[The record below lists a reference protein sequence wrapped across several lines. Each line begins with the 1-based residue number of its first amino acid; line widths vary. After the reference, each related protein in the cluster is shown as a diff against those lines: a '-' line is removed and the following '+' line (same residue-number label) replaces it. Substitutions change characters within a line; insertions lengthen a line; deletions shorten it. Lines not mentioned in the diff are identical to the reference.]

1 MNRKTINILSWLL
14 LVVAVCSLSCKKTDY
29 NDGLESPRLF
39 KPQGISVK
47 TTANTATVTWSAP
60 LLSTGLP
67 LSYTAELSQDS
78 TFASSELSITTDS
91 TSILL
96 TEEKIKLRQKYYVRI
111 KANAYE
117 NQPESK
123 WEGSSSF
130 AVNGEQWFFP
140 IRDVELIENAV
151 TLRWTPNPD
160 FTTIVRVVNKGTPVV
175 YPLTATEKSTGVKQ
189 FTGLISD
196 TTYITEIFQDTKSK
210 GYLVFKTPAPVKYS
224 VVLNAGDD
232 IAAAINAAAN
242 NDIIGLNPGVYSA
255 GSTNYNVVQK
265 TVTLKSLSNNPADT
279 KVNFKEFTLR
289 GNGTGINLEGIEF
302 DGTAS
307 TALYFINLTGVAADA
322 EKCAYTQVS
331 VSNCMVHGAGTS
343 FFRAN
348 RGTAAGDYTM
358 NQILV
363 KNALVYDI
371 GTNLSYNCFHLDKL
385 LFTSMQVTKSTFYNV
400 GQSLVTASTVLTSV
414 PTITF
419 DYCTFNNFGAKN
431 LNALLNAGSNPVKF
445 NITNSI
451 VANIPRPSGTVNT
464 AAINATGA
472 GTAIVFSNNNTFNL
486 TNGAATP
493 AALTWP
499 TTNITQVGNNNI
511 NLSWTT
517 STTDFTLPANS
528 VLRTVSS
535 AGGAIGDPRWTY

>member
-1 MNRKTINILSWLL
+1 MTRSTISILSWLL
-14 LVVAVCSLSCKKTDY
+14 LVVAVYSLSCKKKDY
-29 NDGLESPRLF
+29 NDGLEAPRLF

-78 TFASSELSITTDS
+78 TFATSELSITTDS

-96 TEEKIKLRQKYYVRI
+96 TEEKMKLRQKYYVRI
-111 KANAYE
+111 KANGYE

-123 WEGSSSF
+123 WERSSSF

-160 FTTIVRVVNKGTPVV
+160 FTTIVLVVNKGTPVV
-175 YPLTATEKSTGVKQ
+175 YPLSATEKSTGVKQ
-189 FTGLISD
+189 FTGLIAD
-196 TTYITEIFQDTKSK
+196 TTYITELFQDTKSK

-242 NDIIGLNPGVYSA
+242 NDIIGLNPGAYSA

-289 GNGTGINLEGIEF
+289 GNGAGVNLEGIEL

-307 TALYFINLTGVAADA
+307 GAGYFLNLTGISSDK
-322 EKCAYTQVS
+322 EICNYTQIT
-331 VSNCMVHGAGTS
+331 VSNCIVHAVTTS

-348 RGTAAGDYTM
+348 RGTNAGDYSM
-358 NQILV
+358 NQIII

-371 GTNLSYNCFHLDKL
+371 GSALNYSFFHLDKL
-385 LFTSMQVTKSTFYNV
+385 AFNTMQVTKSTFYNA
-400 GQSLVTASTVLTSV
+400 GRQLLTTSTLLASI
-414 PTITF
+414 PTITI
-419 DYCTFNNFGAKN
+419 DYCTLNNFGAGGTI
-431 LNALLNAGSNPVKF
+431 NAIMNAGSNPIKL

-451 VANIPRPSGTVNT
+451 VANVPRPGGTVKT
-464 AAINATGA
+464 EAINATGA
-472 GTAIVFSNNNTFNL
+472 GTGIVFSNNNYFNF
-486 TNGAATP
+486 TNGSGT
-493 AALTWP
+493 ALTFP
-499 TTNITQVGNNNI
+499 ATNITMVGNNTL
-511 NLSWTT
+511 NLGWTT

-535 AGGAIGDPRWTY
+535 TGGAIGDPRWTY